1 RQGTRRTGAEVRI
14 GGQGVRRL
22 LLPPLLVGLE
32 PSRHGIPPLGQ
43 WRDSLYQRTLTEAY
57 LDTNDLVFALPRT
70 PIGRSQGSPL
80 QRRMHTTENCYRRRG
95 RDTKSSLST

>member
-1 RQGTRRTGAEVRI
+1 IAQFDGASGKSARRKEARGQHRTQASVNLFDRRQGTRRTGAQVRI
-14 GGQGVRRL
+14 GRQGVRRL

-57 LDTNDLVFALPRT
+57 LDTNVTRIAP
-70 PIGRSQGSPL
+70 
-80 QRRMHTTENCYRRRG
+80 N
-95 RDTKSSLST
+95 